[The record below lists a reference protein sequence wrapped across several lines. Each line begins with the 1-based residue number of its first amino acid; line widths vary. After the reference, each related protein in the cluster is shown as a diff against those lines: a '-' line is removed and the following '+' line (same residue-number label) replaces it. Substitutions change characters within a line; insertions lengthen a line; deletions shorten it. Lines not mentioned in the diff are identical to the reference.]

1 MRRPVWLFSMNT
13 DHFLAPPMT
22 TGALKAFYVAH
33 GRTASST
40 QVELVHFLRA
50 DDIERW
56 MAEEWPHVRAQSE
69 AALEAGLQPV
79 FGFSCYTWNVAEFL
93 DMIRTISATEP
104 RALVTAGG
112 PHVQRG
118 EDFLYDDGIDVIVLG
133 EGEETFTELLDAG
146 SRAEWPSIRGL
157 TFLSEDGSVQRT
169 ETRPRSTQLDQFPS
183 ALDVIALRDEDGKPL
198 YKQAAYETSRGCPY
212 RCSFCEWGTGA
223 IGTKMYQFS
232 LERIR
237 RDCEQLIAGGIEDI
251 WLCDSNFGALRE
263 DLEKAQ
269 IIVELRERTGFPNSF
284 ATSWSKN
291 HNKRVHEIVRLMHK
305 HGLLY
310 HYHLALQTLTPKALE
325 LSHRT
330 NMRANDYEPIVKVL
344 AAEGV
349 PVAAELIWPL
359 PGDNLADFERNLDHI
374 LTVFPNVNIFGY
386 TLLPG
391 TEFHDRR
398 EELELV
404 TIPVAGY
411 GKAKGEYV
419 VGCQTFDRNEGEE
432 GYLLIAAYI
441 MLVRGYIL
449 PLTAR
454 FLALGKKVP
463 VTPLLRQ
470 IIRHLA
476 YEFAAEMPAF
486 DPSDRMATYER
497 RAELYVHCLS
507 HPDRTNRVTRET
519 LQAWLETHAEP
530 ELARQAMRVLA
541 LDQCFAPRT
550 GASHEIARRFDFAAD
565 QVEKS
570 LRGMELPVPELLEPG
585 ESVELTIHHRAG
597 AGEMLIDPD
606 GGMWMGGTLKSVRP
620 VRTAA
625 ARTTETE
632 SVSIDPSIHPR

>member
-1 MRRPVWLFSMNT
+1 MNT

-22 TGALKAFYVAH
+22 TGALKAFFVAH
-33 GRTASST
+33 GRTAPRT
-40 QVELVHFLRA
+40 EVELVHFLRA
-50 DDIERW
+50 SDIDRW
-56 MAEEWPHVRAQSE
+56 MSEEWPHVRARSE

-93 DMIRTISATEP
+93 DMTRTISASEP
-104 RALVTAGG
+104 RALVVAGG

-118 EDFLYDDGIDVIVLG
+118 EDFLYEDGIDVIVLG
-133 EGEETFTELLDAG
+133 EGEETFAELLDAEAPTG
-146 SRAEWPSIRGL
+146 WPSIRGL
-157 TFLSEDGSVQRT
+157 TFLSDDGSLQRN

-183 ALDVIALRDEDGKPL
+183 ALNVIELRDGDGNPL

-237 RDCEQLIAGGIEDI
+237 RDFEQLIAGGIEDI

-263 DLEKAQ
+263 DMEKAQ
-269 IIVELRERTGFPNSF
+269 IIVELRQRTGFPNSF

-398 EELELV
+398 EELELE

-441 MLVRGYIL
+441 MLVRGYML

-454 FLALGKKVP
+454 FLALYEKVP
-463 VTPLLRQ
+463 VAPLLRE
-470 IIRHLA
+470 IIRKLA
-476 YEFAAEMPAF
+476 HEFALEIPGF
-486 DPSDRMATYER
+486 DATDRMATYER
-497 RAELYVHCLS
+497 RADLYVHCLT
-507 HPDRTNRVTRET
+507 HPNRTNRVTREA
-519 LQAWLETHAEP
+519 LQSWLENHGGEDLTS
-530 ELARQAMRVLA
+530 QALRVLE

-550 GASHEIARRFDFAAD
+550 GASHEIVCPFDFAAD
-565 QVEKS
+565 RVEKG
-570 LRGMELPVPELLEPG
+570 LRGMELPPMELFEPG
-585 ESVELTIHHRAG
+585 EAVELTIHHRAG
-597 AGEMLIDPD
+597 AGETLIDPD

-620 VRTAA
+620 LLTVA
-625 ARTTETE
+625 ARRTRAEVVAVD
-632 SVSIDPSIHPR
+632 S

>member
-1 MRRPVWLFSMNT
+1 
-13 DHFLAPPMT
+13 MT
-22 TGALKAFYVAH
+22 TGALKAFFNAY
-33 GRTASST
+33 GRTASHT
-40 QVELVHFLRA
+40 HVELVHFLRGE
-50 DDIERW
+50 DIDRW
-56 MAEEWPHVRAQSE
+56 MSEEWPHVRACSE

-93 DMIRTISATEP
+93 EMATTISAAEP
-104 RALVTAGG
+104 RALVVAGG

-118 EDFLYDDGIDVIVLG
+118 EDFLHDDGIDVIVLG
-133 EGEETFTELLDAG
+133 EGEQTFTELLDAG

-157 TFLSEDGSVQRT
+157 TFQAEDGSVHRT
-169 ETRPRSTQLDQFPS
+169 ETRPRATELDRFPS
-183 ALDVIALRDEDGKPL
+183 ALDVVELRAADGTAL

-232 LERIR
+232 LQRIR
-237 RDCEQLIAGGIEDI
+237 SDCERLVAGGIEDI

-263 DLEKAQ
+263 DLEKAK
-269 IIVELRERTGFPNSF
+269 IIVELRQRTGFPNSF

-291 HNKRVHEIVRLMHK
+291 HNRRVHEIVRLMHE

-310 HYHLALQTLTPKALE
+310 HYHLALQTMTPKALE

-391 TEFHDRR
+391 TEFYDRR
-398 EELELV
+398 DELELV

-441 MLVRGYIL
+441 MLVRGYIM

-454 FLALGKKVP
+454 FLALGEKVP
-463 VTPLLRQ
+463 VAPLLRK
-470 IIRHLA
+470 IIHALA
-476 YEFAAEMPAF
+476 YEFAAEMPSF
-486 DPSDRMATYER
+486 DPNDRMSTYER
-497 RAELYVHCLS
+497 RAELYVHCLVF
-507 HPDRTNRVTRET
+507 PERTNRVASET
-519 LQAWLETHAEP
+519 VAGWLLSHGED
-530 ELARQAMRVLA
+530 ELAERALRVLE

-550 GASHEIARRFDFAAD
+550 GASRDVVFQLTFAAD
-565 QVEKS
+565 RVERA
-570 LRGMELPVPELLEPG
+570 LRGMELPPPELLEPG
-585 ESVELTIHHRAG
+585 EGVEMTIHHRAG
-597 AGEMLIDPD
+597 AGQMLIDPD
-606 GGMWMGGTLKSVRP
+606 GGMWMGGTLKSVQP
-620 VRTAA
+620 LLAPAPAEAVR
-625 ARTTETE
+625 E
-632 SVSIDPSIHPR
+632 SVAVGSFLEQS